1 MPETL
6 SVRPRICQQI
16 RSGPL
21 GQWIDD
27 FVDVLTTRGYATS
40 VVRRHVR
47 AAAVFSA
54 WLERQRVAAT
64 EIDEPLVARFI
75 SGLPR
80 WGSPKRRPNRVSEVA
95 GGVRL
100 LAAHLGTRGVAAR
113 PAPVAA
119 RCETEQW
126 LQRFDDHLVQVHG
139 LVVATRRMYRR
150 YAAALLAECAGTPT
164 PDWSQLTVPTIAAFV
179 QTRASQL
186 CQSSC
191 RSPASATRA
200 FLRFLT
206 TRGVVRAGIEGA
218 VPAIREW
225 KHARLPRA
233 IADADVARVLAAV
246 DQTRPNGRRDRAI
259 LLLLSRLG
267 LRAAETAALTV
278 KDVDWHNGAVRVAG
292 KGGRERELPLPA
304 DVGAALVAAL
314 RSQPPTSPPDVIFVT
329 ARPPYRQLSG
339 STVSDIAKR
348 ALRRAGVTVPRP
360 GAHVFRHAFASQ
372 MVRRDVPM
380 KTVADLLGHARL
392 ETTTIYAKLDREWS
406 CPSYAEL
413 RHSWGYAEFGTM
425 RSNPGFRLLKYP

>member
-1 MPETL
+1 MPETF

-27 FVDVLTTRGYATS
+27 FVDILTARGYATS
-40 VVRRHVR
+40 VMRRHVR
-47 AAAVFSA
+47 AAAIFSA

-80 WGSPKRRPNRVSEVA
+80 QAPKRGHERVSEVA

-100 LAAHLGTRGVAAR
+100 LAAHLWTWGVAAR
-113 PAPVAA
+113 PGPVAA

-139 LVVATRRMYRR
+139 LVVGTRRMYRR
-150 YAAALLAECAGTPT
+150 YAAALLAECAGMPT
-164 PDWSQLTVPTIAAFV
+164 PDWSRLTVPTIAAFV

-191 RSPASATRA
+191 RSPASAIRA
-200 FLRFLT
+200 FLRFLA

-218 VPAIREW
+218 VPTIREW

-233 IADADVARVLAAV
+233 LADDDVQRVLTAV
-246 DQTRPNGRRDRAI
+246 DETRPGGHRDRAI

-267 LRAAETAALTV
+267 LRAAEAAALTV

-314 RSQPPTSPPDVIFVT
+314 RSRRPPTSPPDVFFVT
-329 ARPPYRQLSG
+329 ARPPYRQISG
-339 STVSDIAKR
+339 PTVSDIAKR

-360 GAHVFRHAFASQ
+360 GAHVFRHTVASQ

-392 ETTTIYAKLDREWS
+392 GTTAIYTKLDRETLATIAMPW
-406 CPSYAEL
+406 
-413 RHSWGYAEFGTM
+413 
-425 RSNPGFRLLKYP
+425 PGGVR